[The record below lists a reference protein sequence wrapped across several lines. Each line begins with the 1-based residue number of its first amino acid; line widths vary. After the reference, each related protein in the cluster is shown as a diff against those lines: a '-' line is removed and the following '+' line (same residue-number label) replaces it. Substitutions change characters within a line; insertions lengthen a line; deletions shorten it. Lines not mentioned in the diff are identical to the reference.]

1 MSKTLL
7 LNHFMKK
14 RQKNSADQ
22 RKSLLII
29 KNWFVQS
36 LKDPFNTNILISLRQ
51 IQEML
56 YLPDKNMS

>member
-7 LNHFMKK
+7 PNHFMKK

-36 LKDPFNTNILISLRQ
+36 LKDPFTTNILISLRQ
-51 IQEML
+51 IEEML